1 MTEEI
6 EWVTLH
12 NPTTRGWHRVPNNPG
27 VVQDFQDRG
36 FETPEDSAARAEADT
51 SLLRGKDL
59 EDALEEAGL
68 SKSGTVKDKQARLAE
83 YRRETAPPPPEP
95 HDPFDPIVAQDATTP
110 AEENEDQ

>member
-1 MTEEI
+1 MPDEI
-6 EWVTLH
+6 EWITLY
-12 NPTTRGWHRVPNNPG
+12 NPTTMGYHRVPNTPD

-83 YRRETAPPPPEP
+83 YRRELAPPPPEP
-95 HDPFDPIVAQDATTP
+95 HDPFDPIVDQDTTT
-110 AEENEDQ
+110 EGEQV